1 MDHGGAQG
9 WQELPSPSVLG
20 TVLPQT
26 AIRPTLPSK
35 SLRFYVTH
43 LPSFPFR
50 DFLGPQRD
58 LNEEL
63 KNMSQEMSRP
73 ELWDPVPKDTTFF
86 FSEPHFCILKES
98 ETRFPPSRLGTF
110 SGPHTS
116 LIIATVLL
124 LLCP

>member
-1 MDHGGAQG
+1 MDQGGAQG

-35 SLRFYVTH
+35 SLCFYVTQ

-58 LNEEL
+58 LYEEL

-73 ELWDPVPKDTTFF
+73 EL
-86 FSEPHFCILKES
+86 
-98 ETRFPPSRLGTF
+98 
-110 SGPHTS
+110 
-116 LIIATVLL
+116 
-124 LLCP
+124 